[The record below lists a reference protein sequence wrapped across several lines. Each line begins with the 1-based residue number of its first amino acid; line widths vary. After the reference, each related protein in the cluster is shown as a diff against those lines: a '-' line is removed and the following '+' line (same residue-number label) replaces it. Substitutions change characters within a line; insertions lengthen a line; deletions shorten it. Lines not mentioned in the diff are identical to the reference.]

1 MVTAQRDELIA
12 EVIRNLETRPSTL
25 AFSPMLEEYYRSS
38 IARRRRRS
46 MVTAIVIGLVI
57 LAAFVIHRAFFTG
70 AGDPVVFHR
79 WLSTMAAIAVI
90 AFLTLIVSTTTRSH
104 RVIDRVTVAAMIA
117 VGVLVA
123 TSFRIETGPAATIGI
138 YCAVMVPIATTNLAA
153 LHFRQAL
160 LAITVSDVIYASA
173 LLTMP
178 TLDPVV
184 HLPAL
189 LLVLSVSAM
198 TLWGSWRDDR
208 SHRSLFLFM
217 TRERLIAER
226 SVHEAAELR
235 EMTTLD
241 PLTGIPN
248 RRAFEER
255 LAAAFA
261 KRGEDPIVLAMIDI
275 DHFKAFNDAHGHL
288 EGDRALV
295 AVARA
300 LAGELRG
307 EGDLV
312 ARLGGEEFAVM
323 APGPDHHDAIALL
336 ERLRRAV
343 EKLAIPHGAAGEQGA
358 VVTVS
363 LGCVVVEAGSQT
375 TRRDALERA
384 DRALYAA
391 KHAGRNR
398 WVLYEPK
405 PYSDREA
412 GLPDE
417 IGEIGL

>member
-25 AFSPMLEEYYRSS
+25 AFSPMLEDYYRSS

-46 MVTAIVIGLVI
+46 MVFAIFIGLLI
-57 LAAFVIHRAFFTG
+57 LAAFVIHRVFFTG
-70 AGDPVVFHR
+70 GGDPIVLRR
-79 WLSTMAAIAVI
+79 WLVTMAVI
-90 AFLTLIVSTTTRSH
+90 AVVALATLIVSATTRSH
-104 RVIDRVTVAAMIA
+104 RLIDRVTVAAMIA
-117 VGVLVA
+117 VSALVA
-123 TSFRIETGPAATIGI
+123 VSFRIEIGPLATIGI
-138 YCAVMVPIATTNLAA
+138 YCAVMVPIATTDLAA

-160 LAITVSDVIYASA
+160 LAIVVSDAIYAGA

-189 LLVLSVSAM
+189 MLVLSVSAM

-226 SVHEAAELR
+226 SAHEAAELR

-255 LAAAFA
+255 LGEAFA
-261 KRGEDPIVLAMIDI
+261 KRGGEPIVLAMIDI

-343 EKLAIPHGAAGEQGA
+343 EKLAIPHGAAGESEA

-363 LGCVVVEAGSQT
+363 LGCVVVEPHVQT
-375 TRRDALERA
+375 TRRAALERA
-384 DRALYAA
+384 DGALYAA

-405 PYSDREA
+405 PLSDREA
-412 GLPDE
+412 GLSDE